1 MEKNVKEDSGRGI
14 DQKKDHKPHDYSSDR
29 EKIREKYEKKTPAK
43 KKEHITVASATITV
57 SFLVV
62 IILIVFL
69 IKLLAELED
78 NKKEEKKTETTE
90 PVNTE
95 VISSRVD
102 NTTEATTESSRE
114 NTYIPDD
121 AGADEIIYAN
131 LHMGDSWYNGD
142 IYKAVCKD
150 VDDSYFEDV
159 CFIGDS
165 RTKGLLEY
173 SILPKWHGY
182 YKVGS
187 TAAAACVE
195 REYTIDG
202 EYYTNILNI
211 IESVDY
217 DVFYVGYGTNEL
229 GYGDAAKFIEELKVV
244 IDKIKE
250 CHPNA
255 IIYVENVLP
264 MGSYY
269 SEHNSSFSNSRAL
282 TYNEALKRMCQE
294 YGDLIYLDIASCM
307 RDPETGAAIN
317 EYIGDG
323 LHYTPD
329 GCKEIMKFIR
339 GAVVEK
345 K

>member
-1 MEKNVKEDSGRGI
+1 MDNHTREENGREISKNIKT
-14 DQKKDHKPHDYSSDR
+14 PADYSSERD
-29 EKIREKYEKKTPAK
+29 KIREKYEKKTPK
-43 KKEHITVASATITV
+43 KKKRRISVASAAITV

-69 IKLLAELED
+69 IKLLADLED
-78 NKKEEKKTETTE
+78 KGTKKEEETTQ
-90 PVNTE
+90 VDTE

-102 NTTEATTESSRE
+102 TATDEDTTEATRTS
-114 NTYIPDD
+114 TFIPDD
-121 AGADEIIYAN
+121 ASADEIRYAN
-131 LHMGDSWYNGD
+131 LHMGDSWYNSD
-142 IYKAVCKD
+142 IYSAVCKD
-150 VDDSYFEDV
+150 VEDEYFEDV

-165 RTKGLLEY
+165 RTMGLLEY
-173 SILPKWHGY
+173 SVLPRWHGY

-195 REYTIDG
+195 RAYTIDG
-202 EYYTNILNI
+202 DYYTNILNI

-217 DVFYVGYGTNEL
+217 DIFYVGYGTNEL
-229 GYGDAAKFIEELKVV
+229 GYGDSAKFIEELKVV
-244 IDKIKE
+244 IDKIRD
-250 CHPNA
+250 CHPGA

-264 MGSYY
+264 MGQYY
-269 SEHNSSFSNSRAL
+269 SDNNPGFSNSRAL
-282 TYNEALKRMCQE
+282 SYNEALRRMCQE

-307 RDPETGAAIN
+307 RDPETGAAIS